1 MRKYLFILLI
11 AGLSQAFT
19 TFAQAAPQNKPV
31 LVDSKWLAAN
41 IKNKDIIVVDTSDHT
56 QHLRFHIPGSIHI
69 DYSEIVYKR
78 KKDKVSVQ
86 VPNDY
91 FRKLLGQRGINNN
104 SHIIVYDDMGG
115 LHAGRLFWQLEQI
128 GHEKVSVLDGGLVK
142 WVLEHRKVNNTA
154 NKRSPVI
161 YGINQ
166 SSGRKNLA
174 DINTLTKKNNLI
186 IDARTKE
193 EYIGHPRYP
202 RTGHV
207 PAAKLWDWQD
217 NVNFENAF
225 MIKKASQIMK
235 QQKHINLKDKNQNIV
250 AYCRSGHRAAQTYL
264 TLRSMGFNSVKLYD
278 ASMAEY
284 SRNKKAPLVKGC
296 TAC

>member
-1 MRKYLFILLI
+1 MRKYIFLLLI
-11 AGLSQAFT
+11 TSLLQTFTSVAQSASQSS
-19 TFAQAAPQNKPV
+19 PV

-41 IKNKDIIVVDTSDHT
+41 MNNKNIVIIDTSEHT

-69 DYSEIVYKR
+69 GYNEIVYKR
-78 KKDKVSVQ
+78 KKDKVSIQ

-91 FRKLLGQRGINNN
+91 FQKLLGQRGINND
-104 SHIIVYDDMGG
+104 SHIIIYDDMGG
-115 LHAGRLFWQLEQI
+115 LNAGRLFWQLEQI
-128 GHEKVSVLDGGLVK
+128 GHKKVSVLDGGLVK
-142 WVLEHRKVNNTA
+142 WILEHRKVNNTSV
-154 NKRSPVI
+154 KRPPLQ
-161 YGINQ
+161 YGANQ
-166 SSGRKNLA
+166 SPGRNNLA
-174 DINTLTKKNNLI
+174 SIKTLTEKNNLI

-193 EYIGHPRYP
+193 EYMGHPRYP

-217 NVNFENAF
+217 NVSFENAF
-225 MIKKASQIMK
+225 MIKKAPHIIK
-235 QQKHINLKDKNQNIV
+235 QQKHINLKNKSKNIV

-264 TLRSMGFNSVKLYD
+264 TLRSMGFNNVKLYD
-278 ASMAEY
+278 GSMAEY